1 MPELPPF
8 PVDPGTLVALEG
20 AIRED
25 PELGVGLDELLELL
39 AGWTPGDAPDTIHE
53 TGTRAVDVPALYSR
67 EDVILALITEVRT
80 LRADVE
86 RWSRSWATAAEALA
100 PDWPQAPA

>member
-1 MPELPPF
+1 MTTLPSF

-20 AIRED
+20 AITED

-67 EDVILALITEVRT
+67 EDVILALITEVRQ
-80 LRADVE
+80 LRAD
-86 RWSRSWATAAEALA
+86 WDAALA
-100 PDWPQAPA
+100 RATERAQQRPGWGAR